1 MGVSHVVCSI
11 LVKAYYSLQSSAL
24 QQGFCKTCSEVL
36 CVLRFCE
43 GSSFVRENDFLLQYV
58 DESLCN
64 CTVHSTVHR
73 SRRE

>member
-1 MGVSHVVCSI
+1 MGVSHVVCII
-11 LVKAYYSLQSSAL
+11 LVKAYSLQSSAL

-43 GSSFVRENDFLLQYV
+43 ASSFFKENDFLLQYV

-64 CTVHSTVHR
+64 F
-73 SRRE
+73 